1 MKMYVGGLSYSVT
14 EEALKTLFSEYGEVA
29 AVNLVKDGTTGQSRG
44 FGFVEM
50 PVREDAEKALAELAG
65 KDFEGQTMAVEQARE
80 RQRVGARPRGKRP
93 GGDGGRGGFG
103 GGGRSGGRGRS

>member
-65 KDFEGQTMAVEQARE
+65 KDLEGQTMAVEQARE